1 MMQGRMKS
9 QNSIHSLQARISKIE
24 KRISE
29 KIRDYQDYAF
39 TSTQDCSLKTFF
51 DLAQEFDGQHDF
63 YCICVLIPKVFF
75 DYECVLYLVEKD
87 GGPLTPACHSAD
99 PCHVPPAVDRPVPPL
114 VEEPEIR
121 DGSYFIPIKGNI
133 EQLYD
138 LPYSSEKGI
147 LGIFEICHASDL
159 SDDTRFFLEKY
170 VNRIGFQLHNRIIH
184 EKNREHLQFIKS
196 LVDDIGHNVIVPNM
210 FFKLFFR
217 RMKGKINRATDIGH
231 ELRSKIDEIKPEHD
245 SDSFKEVLRL
255 SEELNYINESMDEQF
270 QQIISHY
277 EQTSLFL
284 ETLLRRSHFEQGK
297 YVPEPKRIDFYKRI
311 IQPQLERYLP
321 RLRER
326 HIEVENQ
333 ISPTREEKIMVVA
346 DPGLISQ
353 AYANLFSNAVKYTRE
368 ARDAQGNPR
377 KFISFGMAVSEDF
390 FGKGKPGVKLN
401 VFSTGPHLSRSDVK
415 GLFQEGYRG
424 ENVEGEYGTGH
435 GLQFIKE
442 VVELHGGT
450 AGYEPKPMGNNFYFI
465 LPK

>member
-1 MMQGRMKS
+1 MRGQMTSR
-9 QNSIHSLQARISKIE
+9 NSTDSLEERASKIE

-29 KIRDYQDYAF
+29 KIHDYKSYAF
-39 TSTQDCSLKTFF
+39 SSTQDCSLKTFF

-63 YCICVLIPKVFF
+63 YCICALIPKLFF
-75 DYECVLYLVEKD
+75 NYECALHLAEKD
-87 GGPLTPACHSAD
+87 GSLAMVCHSGD
-99 PCHVPPAVDRPVPPL
+99 PCHAPPAIEWPVPPF
-114 VEEPEIR
+114 VDEPLIR

-133 EQLYD
+133 KQLYD
-138 LPYSSEKGI
+138 LPCGSEKGI
-147 LGIFEICHASDL
+147 LGIFEICHASEL

-170 VNRIGFQLHNRIIH
+170 ANRIGFQLHNRIIH
-184 EKNREHLQFIKS
+184 QKNREHLQFIKS
-196 LVDDIGHNVIVPNM
+196 LVNDIGHNVIVPNM

-217 RMKGKINRATDIGH
+217 RMKGKINRAKDIGD
-231 ELRSKIDEIKPEHD
+231 ELKSKVDGLNHKKET
-245 SDSFKEVLRL
+245 DSFKEILSL

-297 YVPEPKRIDFYKRI
+297 YVPEPKRIDFHKRI

-326 HIEVENQ
+326 NIAVKNQ
-333 ISPTREEKIMVVA
+333 ISSTREEKIMVVA

-353 AYANLFSNAVKYTRE
+353 AYANLFSNAVKYTRK
-368 ARDAQGNPR
+368 ARDAHGDPK
-377 KFISFGMAVSEDF
+377 KFISFGMEVIKDF
-390 FGKGKPGVKLN
+390 FGDGKPGVKLN
-401 VFSTGPHLSRSDVK
+401 LFSTGPHLSKTDVK
-415 GLFQEGYRG
+415 GLFREGYRG
-424 ENVEGEYGTGH
+424 KNVEGEYGTGH

-450 AGYEPKPMGNNFYFI
+450 AGYEPKPIGNNFYFI